1 MPANIRNEVKND
13 LGFVEVKVDNLPLE
27 ITCLYFLKDGIPLF
41 AINKN
46 LMDKT
51 NDLELYISI
60 MLHHYSLG
68 RSLFFIKHG
77 QKIPPVQPI
86 KGLKIKFTMS

>member
-68 RSLFFIKHG
+68 RALFFIKHG